1 MGIINIEDIKAGMIL
16 GKDLKD
22 RSGLV
27 LLSAGH
33 EITEKHLKILRMWG
47 IMEADIQGVTR
58 EETISKAASHIDP
71 VLLQEAESQI
81 REQFLH
87 ADLKNPF
94 VNELFRLLTLRRV
107 FETSGGKR
115 HVS

>member
-27 LLSAGH
+27 LLEAGQ

-47 IMEADIQGVTR
+47 VTEAEIKGVTR
-58 EETISKAASHIDP
+58 EETISRATSQIDP
-71 VLLQEAESQI
+71 ILLREAEIQV
-81 REQFLH
+81 RERFRH
-87 ADLKNPF
+87 TDLRNPF

-107 FETSGGKR
+107 HETSEEASHG
-115 HVS
+115 S